1 MKKVQ
6 FIIFVLALVV
16 STVYFLFTLSF
27 STGWALGETFLHD
40 FFVEAQIANKEM
52 FKWAVRTVVASGVL
66 LLLNTHKNKK
76 LFVMNFIA
84 IAFAVFFLVY
94 PAIITLGYMGSL
106 KEVYTELPE
115 AFLTIIVAIN
125 YSNISTD
132 IFDIGVIIS
141 YLMILEAVLIVVI
154 TGFKIFEQFSR
165 SKARKQFD
173 LGVHE

>member
-1 MKKVQ
+1 MKKIQ
-6 FIIFVLALVV
+6 FIIFVLALVI
-16 STVYFLFTLSF
+16 STLYFIFTLSF
-27 STGWALGETFLHD
+27 STGWALGEAFLHD

-52 FKWAVRTVVASGVL
+52 FKWAVRTVIASGVL

-94 PAIITLGYMGSL
+94 PAIITLGYMGPL
-106 KEVYTELPE
+106 KEAYKELPE

-132 IFDIGVIIS
+132 IFDLGVIIS
-141 YLMILEAVLIVVI
+141 YLMMLEAVLIVIV
-154 TGFKIFEQFSR
+154 TGFKIVEQSNR